1 MKKYKENFSDEE
13 IRQALFKNDSKA
25 KEIIGDPN
33 KWEGFKKKMY
43 AFLEKAA
50 DIPVIGPVVDD
61 IVTMVEVVD
70 SYVKKEYTN
79 IPWISIVTIVCV
91 LIYILSPIDL
101 IPDVLPIIG
110 YVDDVAVVFF
120 ALKLVGVDLNKY
132 RKWQEEN
139 RQVVLENIEKVV
151 GKEISELLADKMLG
165 AIVLCDDTFQV
176 LIVEDEEDCEKP
188 FDCTV
193 QVLNIPTDILNDNSV
208 KGEKEYLEF
217 LNDVVEKT
225 DFKWSPIGKLEAIHE
240 ADFNKYEDYFAV
252 ITED

>member
-13 IRQALFKNDSKA
+13 IKQALFKNDSKA
-25 KEIIGDPN
+25 KEIIEDPN
-33 KWEGFKKKMY
+33 KWESLKKKMH
-43 AFLEKAA
+43 AFLQKAA
-50 DIPVIGPVVDD
+50 GIPVIGSVVDD

-132 RKWQEEN
+132 RRWQEEN
-139 RQVVLENIEKVV
+139 RQVVIENIEKVV
-151 GKEISELLADKMLG
+151 GIEISDMLADKMLG

-176 LIVEDEEDCEKP
+176 LIVEDDEDSEKP

-193 QVLNIPTDILNDNSV
+193 QVLNVPVDILNDNSV
-208 KGEKEYLEF
+208 NGEKGYLEF
-217 LNDVVEKT
+217 LNGVMDKT
-225 DFKWSPIGKLEAIHE
+225 EFKWSPIGKLEAIHE

-252 ITED
+252 IKED